1 MPILDPNAFEFISR
15 GAEQTRRI
23 GMRLGEL
30 LQPGD
35 LVCLNGDLGSGKTTF
50 VQGVARGWGTG
61 DIVTSPTFVLCNNYR
76 RADGTVMN
84 HLDAYRLR
92 DAQEAEDLDLERMLA
107 EGPLL
112 VEWAERIEAALP
124 PERLAVAMTWVSD
137 DWRGM
142 LFTFNGERGR
152 KLLNHLKSG
161 MVVNLT

>member
-61 DIVTSPTFVLCNNYR
+61 DAVTSPTFVLCNNYR
-76 RADGTVMN
+76 RADGAVMN

-107 EGPLL
+107 DGPLL

-124 PERLAVAMTWVSD
+124 PERLTVAMTWVSD
-137 DWRGM
+137 EWRGM
-142 LFTFNGERGR
+142 LFTFAGEHGR